1 MKITLLAATLLCTA
15 SSALSAPPK
24 QQVAP
29 ACKPNPG
36 DPHWPAD
43 DVWQKELP
51 NLEKAP
57 AANGKSTRADY
68 TVTAK
73 EPADVIAAVKFAAK
87 HNVRLSIFNSG
98 HDFHGRCM
106 ATSGLLLNV
115 GNLRGCRVH
124 ESFTPTA
131 NGTEP
136 VKYGQCKD
144 ASALKLVKSDQ
155 HETVKLASTLS
166 NPL

>member
-1 MKITLLAATLLCTA
+1 MKVTLLAATLLGTA
-15 SSALSAPPK
+15 SCALAPPRE
-24 QQVAP
+24 QAAP
-29 ACKPNPG
+29 PCKPNPG
-36 DPHWPAD
+36 DKLWPAD
-43 DVWQKELP
+43 DVWTKELP

-57 AANGKSTRADY
+57 APEGKSTRPDY

-73 EPADVIAAVKFAAK
+73 EPADVVAAVKFAAK
-87 HNVRLSIFNSG
+87 YNVRLSIFNSG
-98 HDFHGRCM
+98 HDFHGRCE

-144 ASALKLVKSDQ
+144 GRTW
-155 HETVKLASTLS
+155 TVGSLTL
-166 NPL
+166 